1 MVGKNLNSEFDF
13 SSANQ
18 IIFGQGKL
26 AQVGRAA
33 AGLGKKAFVVA
44 GFHNQDFER
53 LLSLLAQNQV
63 AWEIY
68 QVRGE
73 PDVDTIEKGRNI
85 ARSAGCDLVISFGG
99 GSAIDTGK
107 AVAALVTN
115 TGEITDYLEV
125 IGKNQ
130 PLRIVPLPMIAIP
143 TTAGTGSEV
152 TRNAVISVPEKQV
165 KVSLRSTL
173 MLPRL
178 ALVDPQLTLNLPQA
192 VTASTGMDALA
203 QVIEPFVSKRANP
216 MVDLF
221 CREGIRRAA
230 KSLITAYQNG
240 LNEQAREDMAFTSL
254 MGGLSLANAG
264 LGAVH
269 GFAAPLGGMFS
280 APHGAVCACLLAPVV
295 KINTRAL
302 AQRDPG
308 NPALARYS
316 EIAQLVCGNNL
327 ATVDDLT
334 TWLEDLRS
342 ALAIPRLG
350 TYGVEEND
358 LEMLV
363 EKGAAASSM
372 KANPIV
378 LSKEEL
384 YEILSL
390 AL

>member
-1 MVGKNLNSEFDF
+1 MQFDF

-26 AQVGRAA
+26 SQVGSAA
-33 AGLGKKAFVVA
+33 AGMGKKAFVVA

-53 LLSLLAQNQV
+53 LTGLLEDRQV
-63 AWEIY
+63 AWEAY

-73 PDVDTIEKGRNI
+73 PDIDTVEKGRK
-85 ARSAGCDLVISFGG
+85 AAQETGCDLVISFGG

-107 AVAALVTN
+107 AIAALITN
-115 TGEITDYLEV
+115 SEEILDYLEV
-125 IGKNQ
+125 VGRNL
-130 PLRIVPLPMIAIP
+130 PLEDTPLPYIAIP

-165 KVSLRSTL
+165 KVSLRSPL

-178 ALVDPQLTLNLPQA
+178 ALVDPQLTLSLPPA

-221 CREGIRRAA
+221 CREGIQRAA
-230 KSLITAYQNG
+230 RSLLQAYQNG
-240 LNEQAREDMAFTSL
+240 LDQMAREDMAFASL

-269 GFAAPLGGMFS
+269 GFAGPLGGMFE
-280 APHGAVCACLLAPVV
+280 AAHGAVCACLLSPVV
-295 KINTRAL
+295 KVNVRAL
-302 AQRDPG
+302 AQREPEH
-308 NPALARYS
+308 PALARYLEVS
-316 EIAQLVCGNNL
+316 RLVTGSSK
-327 ATVDDLT
+327 ATIEDLT
-334 TWLEDLRS
+334 HWLENMRVS
-342 ALAIPRLG
+342 LAIPSLK
-350 TYGVEEND
+350 TYGVVEGD
-358 LEMLV
+358 LDLLV

-378 LSKEEL
+378 LVREEL
-384 YEILSL
+384 REILEM
-390 AL
+390 AM